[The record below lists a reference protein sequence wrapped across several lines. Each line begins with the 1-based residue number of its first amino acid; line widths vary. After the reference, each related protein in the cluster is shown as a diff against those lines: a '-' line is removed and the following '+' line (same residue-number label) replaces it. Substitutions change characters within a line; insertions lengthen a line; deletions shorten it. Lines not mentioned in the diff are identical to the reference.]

1 MFRIN
6 IVWLGYSDFL
16 RRTAREFRRTR
27 NMEAEGGGSSASDP
41 KLIQNDV
48 EDIRALFGRV
58 FDVLDLDGGKC
69 TFHFGFLL
77 RHFGRFPTLLI

>member
-1 MFRIN
+1 
-6 IVWLGYSDFL
+6 
-16 RRTAREFRRTR
+16 
-27 NMEAEGGGSSASDP
+27 MEAEGGVSSTSASAP